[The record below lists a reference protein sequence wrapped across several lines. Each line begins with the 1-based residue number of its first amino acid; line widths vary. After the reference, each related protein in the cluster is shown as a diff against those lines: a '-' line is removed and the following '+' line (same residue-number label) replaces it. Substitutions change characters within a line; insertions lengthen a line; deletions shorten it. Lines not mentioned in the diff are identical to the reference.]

1 MTNRRAGNERAGALL
16 RNGALTAAA
25 AWALAV
31 PSVSP
36 AGGAKQAEASS
47 VTVTITDRT
56 LRVSP
61 TSPASGATRFVV
73 LNRGK
78 KTHFFAISGPGLAGK
93 KTGKIAPG
101 KRATLTV
108 TLKPGAY
115 VLSDPV
121 GLGAYTSAFLDVIRK
136 ADLSGHGNSNTVQPE
151 ATPPAMCGNYF
162 NP

>member
-1 MTNRRAGNERAGALL
+1 MADSGKSRGRAVVAVAAVALGAS
-16 RNGALTAAA
+16 GGVGVAQ
-25 AWALAV
+25 
-31 PSVSP
+31 
-36 AGGAKQAEASS
+36 AGGAKHSAAAS

-56 LRVSP
+56 LRVAP
-61 TSPASGATRFVV
+61 MSPASGSTKFVV

-78 KTHFFAISGPGLAGK
+78 KVHFFAISGPGVKGT

-101 KRATLTV
+101 ARATLTV
-108 TLKPGAY
+108 TLKVGAY

-136 ADLSGHGNSNTVQPE
+136 VDLSGHGNSNSVQPE
-151 ATPPAMCGNYF
+151 AQPPAMCGAYY